1 MWARSTSFISY
12 PSYLFIGTRIP
23 ALPYDQVMGESLP
36 HAIAVLCYL
45 FDEQG
50 RVLLLRRRKCP
61 NRDLYSPVGGKLEQS
76 SGESPTACAVREIRE
91 ETGLEL
97 SPADLHLAG
106 IVSERGYEG
115 RMNWLMFLYEALGPV
130 DVSPGPVE
138 EGLLEWHHP
147 VALDSLPIPE
157 TDRKIIWPM
166 FWKYR
171 QNFFAIHI
179 DCEGDIMNWRIEQPP
194 VDADRGGDGQ

>member
-1 MWARSTSFISY
+1 MWARPASFILR
-12 PSYLFIGTRIP
+12 PSSLFIGTRIP
-23 ALPYDQVMGESLP
+23 ALPYDHVIGESLP
-36 HAIAVLCYL
+36 YAIAVLCYL

-76 SGESPTACAVREIRE
+76 TGESPTACAVREIGE

-97 SPADLHLAG
+97 SPADLHLTG
-106 IVSERGYEG
+106 IVSERGYED
-115 RMNWLMFLYEALGPV
+115 RMHWLMFLYETLGPV
-130 DVSPGPVE
+130 DVPPGPVE

-147 VALDSLPIPE
+147 AALDSLPIPE

-171 QNFFAIHI
+171 YKFFVMHI
-179 DCEGDIMNWRIEQPP
+179 DCGGDIMNWRIEQPP
-194 VDADRGGDGQ
+194 NGRRSRG